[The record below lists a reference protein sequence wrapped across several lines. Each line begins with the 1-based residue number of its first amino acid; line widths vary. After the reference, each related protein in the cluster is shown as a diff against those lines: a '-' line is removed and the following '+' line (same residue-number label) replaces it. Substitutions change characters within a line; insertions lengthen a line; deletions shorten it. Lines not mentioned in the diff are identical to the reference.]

1 VREARLAC
9 DGARPDTQRIT
20 VVTRRRPARRSAPDP
35 EPVLAVLSGDPDD
48 LRRMK
53 RRATG
58 LLVLT
63 ALVFLLSFA
72 LPDTIA
78 TGYLRAA
85 AEAGM
90 IGGVADWFAVTA
102 LFRHPLG
109 LRIPHTALVPRK
121 KDELATK
128 LGEFV
133 TGHFL
138 TPDAVVEQVAQAR
151 LVRRVAERLASGET
165 AGSVGAD
172 VAAALTAVLDAVD
185 ERALTDQVLDLAR
198 RDLDRRSYTPVLGQF
213 LARAVEGQG
222 QRPLVDVCVSRTRLH
237 LVDRREELVPQI
249 RAFLVSQGMLLAV
262 FTTNGRVETLIDR
275 GVELLAQV
283 EADPDHELRRWL
295 DGLLASWVD
304 DLRYDA
310 GTARRVDGQLRA
322 LLEDPHLQSL
332 LHAVLVD
339 VVASVRTS
347 LAEVDGGLQQ
357 RLAGLVRDAASRVLL
372 DRALEGR
379 IEQRLQAAVRYAVE
393 NYGNAVVALISRT
406 VAGWEAADA
415 SARIEAAV
423 GRDLQF
429 IRING
434 TVVGALAGLVI
445 HAVAV
450 LLG

>member
-1 VREARLAC
+1 MRE
-9 DGARPDTQRIT
+9 PTT
-20 VVTRRRPARRSAPDP
+20 VVEPPDRSSRTVVRQPGTS
-35 EPVLAVLSGDPDD
+35 EPVLAALTGDPAD

-63 ALVFLLSFA
+63 ALVFLISFA
-72 LPDTIA
+72 LPDTTA

-90 IGGVADWFAVTA
+90 VGGIADWFAVTA

-138 TPDAVVEQVAQAR
+138 TPDAVVDQVAQAR

-172 VAAALTAVLDAVD
+172 VAAAATALLDAVD
-185 ERALTDQVLDLAR
+185 ERALTDQLLDLAR

-222 QRPLVDVCVSRTRLH
+222 QRPLVDVCVTRTRAY
-237 LVDRREELVPQI
+237 LVDRREELRPQLK
-249 RAFLVSQGMLLAV
+249 AFLEAQGPVLWL
-262 FTTNGRVETLIDR
+262 FTTDNRVDTLILR
-275 GVELLAQV
+275 AVELLGEV

-310 GTARRVDGQLRA
+310 DTARRVDAQLRA

-332 LHAVLVD
+332 LHAVVTD
-339 VVASVRTS
+339 VLASLRIS

-357 RLAGLVRDAASRVLL
+357 RLADLVQGAASRVVL
-372 DRALEGR
+372 D
-379 IEQRLQAAVRYAVE
+379 
-393 NYGNAVVALISRT
+393 
-406 VAGWEAADA
+406 
-415 SARIEAAV
+415 
-423 GRDLQF
+423 
-429 IRING
+429 
-434 TVVGALAGLVI
+434 
-445 HAVAV
+445 
-450 LLG
+450 

>member
-1 VREARLAC
+1 
-9 DGARPDTQRIT
+9 
-20 VVTRRRPARRSAPDP
+20 
-35 EPVLAVLSGDPDD
+35 
-48 LRRMK
+48 MK

-63 ALVFLLSFA
+63 AVVFLISFA
-72 LPDTIA
+72 LPDTTA

-90 IGGVADWFAVTA
+90 VGGLADWFAVTA

-172 VAAALTAVLDAVD
+172 VAAAATALLDAVD

-222 QRPLVDVCVSRTRLH
+222 QRPLVDVCVSRTRLY
-237 LVDRREELVPQI
+237 LVNKREELRPQLK
-249 RAFLVSQGMLLAV
+249 AFLEAQGPVLWL
-262 FTTNGRVETLIDR
+262 FTTDNRVDTLILR
-275 GVELLAQV
+275 AVELLGEV
-283 EADPDHELRRWL
+283 EADPQHELRLWL

-304 DLRYDA
+304 DLRYDPD
-310 GTARRVDGQLRA
+310 TARRVDAQLRA
-322 LLEDPHLQSL
+322 LLEDAHLQSL
-332 LHAVLVD
+332 LHAVVTD
-339 VVASVRTS
+339 VVASVRLS

-357 RLAGLVRDAASRVLL
+357 RLARLVQDAASRVLL
-372 DRALEGR
+372 DEALERR
-379 IEQRLQAAVRYAVE
+379 IEERLHSAVRYAVE
-393 NYGNAVVALISRT
+393 NYGNTVVALISRT

>member
-1 VREARLAC
+1 
-9 DGARPDTQRIT
+9 
-20 VVTRRRPARRSAPDP
+20 
-35 EPVLAVLSGDPDD
+35 
-48 LRRMK
+48 
-53 RRATG
+53 
-58 LLVLT
+58 VLT

-138 TPDAVVEQVAQAR
+138 TPDAVVEQVAQTR

-172 VAAALTAVLDAVD
+172 VAAAATALLDAVD

-222 QRPLVDVCVSRTRLH
+222 QRPLVDVCVSRTRVY
-237 LVDRREELVPQI
+237 LVTHRRSW
-249 RAFLVSQGMLLAV
+249 F
-262 FTTNGRVETLIDR
+262 
-275 GVELLAQV
+275 
-283 EADPDHELRRWL
+283 RRS
-295 DGLLASWVD
+295 GPSW
-304 DLRYDA
+304 
-310 GTARRVDGQLRA
+310 
-322 LLEDPHLQSL
+322 
-332 LHAVLVD
+332 
-339 VVASVRTS
+339 
-347 LAEVDGGLQQ
+347 
-357 RLAGLVRDAASRVLL
+357 
-372 DRALEGR
+372 
-379 IEQRLQAAVRYAVE
+379 
-393 NYGNAVVALISRT
+393 
-406 VAGWEAADA
+406 
-415 SARIEAAV
+415 
-423 GRDLQF
+423 
-429 IRING
+429 
-434 TVVGALAGLVI
+434 
-445 HAVAV
+445 
-450 LLG
+450 

>member
-1 VREARLAC
+1 
-9 DGARPDTQRIT
+9 
-20 VVTRRRPARRSAPDP
+20 
-35 EPVLAVLSGDPDD
+35 VLAVLSGDPDD

-63 ALVFLLSFA
+63 ALVFLVSFA
-72 LPDTIA
+72 LPDTTA

-90 IGGVADWFAVTA
+90 VGGIADWFAVTA

-172 VAAALTAVLDAVD
+172 AAAAATALLDAVD

-222 QRPLVDVCVSRTRLH
+222 QRPLVDVCVSRTRQH

-275 GVELLAQV
+275 GVALLAEV

-295 DGLLASWVD
+295 DGLLASLVD

-322 LLEDPHLQSL
+322 LLEDPHLQAL

-339 VVASVRTS
+339 VIASVRTS

-357 RLAGLVRDAASRVLL
+357 RLAELVQGAASKVLL
-372 DRALEGR
+372 DADLEAR
-379 IEQRLQAAVRYAVE
+379 IEQRLLAAVRYAVE
-393 NYGNAVVALISRT
+393 HYGGTVVALISRT

>member
-1 VREARLAC
+1 VL
-9 DGARPDTQRIT
+9 
-20 VVTRRRPARRSAPDP
+20 S
-35 EPVLAVLSGDPDD
+35 VLAGDPVD

-58 LLVLT
+58 LLVVT
-63 ALVFLLSFA
+63 AAVFLVSFL
-72 LPDTIA
+72 LPDTTA

-90 IGGVADWFAVTA
+90 VGGLADWFAVTA

-109 LRIPHTALVPRK
+109 LPIPHTALVPRK

-172 VAAALTAVLDAVD
+172 VAAAATALLDAVD
-185 ERALTDQVLDLAR
+185 EHAVTDQLLDLAR

-222 QRPLVDVCVSRTRLH
+222 QRPLVDVCVSRTRVYLESH
-237 LVDRREELVPQI
+237 REELLPQL
-249 RAFLVSQGMLLAV
+249 RAFLESQGFMVKVFITDARVYLLILRA
-262 FTTNGRVETLIDR
+262 
-275 GVELLAQV
+275 VELLREV
-283 EADPDHELRRWL
+283 EADPEHELRRWL

-310 GTARRVDGQLRA
+310 DTARRVDAQLRA

-332 LHAVLVD
+332 LHAVVTD

-357 RLAGLVRDAASRVLL
+357 RLAALVQEAASRVLL
-372 DRALEGR
+372 DPALER
-379 IEQRLQAAVRYAVE
+379 RLEERLQTAVRYAVE
-393 NYGNAVVALISRT
+393 NYGDTVVALISRT

-450 LLG
+450 TLG

>member
-1 VREARLAC
+1 
-9 DGARPDTQRIT
+9 
-20 VVTRRRPARRSAPDP
+20 
-35 EPVLAVLSGDPDD
+35 VLAALSGDPAD

-58 LLVLT
+58 P
-63 ALVFLLSFA
+63 ARA
-72 LPDTIA
+72 DGAGLPGHLRPAGHDRDGLPA
-78 TGYLRAA
+78 GRRPRPAWWAASPTGSPSPRCS
-85 AEAGM
+85 G
-90 IGGVADWFAVTA
+90 T
-102 LFRHPLG
+102 RSG

-138 TPDAVVEQVAQAR
+138 TPDAVVEQVAQTR

-172 VAAALTAVLDAVD
+172 AAAAATALLDAVD
-185 ERALTDQVLDLAR
+185 ERALTDQLLDLAR

-222 QRPLVDVCVSRTRLH
+222 QRPLVDVCVSRTRLY
-237 LVDRREELVPQI
+237 LVTRREDLRPQLK
-249 RAFLVSQGMLLAV
+249 AFLEAQGAVLWLL
-262 FTTNGRVETLIDR
+262 TTDNRVDTLILR
-275 GVELLAQV
+275 AVELLGEV
-283 EADPDHELRRWL
+283 EADPQHELRRWL

-310 GTARRVDGQLRA
+310 ETARRVDAPAAGAARGPAPAGPAARGRDRRRRLGA
-322 LLEDPHLQSL
+322 D
-332 LHAVLVD
+332 
-339 VVASVRTS
+339 
-347 LAEVDGGLQQ
+347 LAGRGRRRPPAAPCPPGPGR
-357 RLAGLVRDAASRVLL
+357 RLAGPAGRGPGEP
-372 DRALEGR
+372 DRGA
-379 IEQRLQAAVRYAVE
+379 AAVRC
-393 NYGNAVVALISRT
+393 ALRRRELRQHRSWPSSRGPSP
-406 VAGWEAADA
+406 GWEAADA

-434 TVVGALAGLVI
+434 TVVGRSPGWSSTP
-445 HAVAV
+445 VAV
-450 LLG
+450 VLG

>member
-1 VREARLAC
+1 MRE
-9 DGARPDTQRIT
+9 PTT
-20 VVTRRRPARRSAPDP
+20 VVEPPDRSSRTVVRQPGTS
-35 EPVLAVLSGDPDD
+35 EPVLAALTGDPAD

-63 ALVFLLSFA
+63 ALVFLISFA
-72 LPDTIA
+72 LPDTTA

-90 IGGVADWFAVTA
+90 VGGIADWFAVTA

-138 TPDAVVEQVAQAR
+138 TPDAVVDQVAQAR

-172 VAAALTAVLDAVD
+172 VAAAATALLDAVD
-185 ERALTDQVLDLAR
+185 ERALTDQLLDLAR

-222 QRPLVDVCVSRTRLH
+222 QRPLVDVCVTRTRAY
-237 LVDRREELVPQI
+237 LVDRREELRPQLK
-249 RAFLVSQGMLLAV
+249 AFLEAQGPVLWL
-262 FTTNGRVETLIDR
+262 FTTDNRVDTLILR
-275 GVELLAQV
+275 AVELLGEV

-310 GTARRVDGQLRA
+310 DTARRVDAQLRA

-332 LHAVLVD
+332 LHAVVTD
-339 VVASVRTS
+339 VLASLRIS

-357 RLAGLVRDAASRVLL
+357 RLADLVQGAASRVVL
-372 DRALEGR
+372 DEALERR
-379 IEQRLQAAVRYAVE
+379 IEERLQSAVRYAVE
-393 NYGNAVVALISRT
+393 NYGNTVVALISRT